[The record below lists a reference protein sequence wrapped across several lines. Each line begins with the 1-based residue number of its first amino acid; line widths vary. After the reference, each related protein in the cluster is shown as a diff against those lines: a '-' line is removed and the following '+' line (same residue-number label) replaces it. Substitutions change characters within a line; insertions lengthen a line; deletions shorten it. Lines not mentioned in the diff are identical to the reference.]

1 MHFNLF
7 FLGVNG
13 TCNYLFAAR
22 AIAGD
27 DGTAE
32 QSPGKSEGESEASHR
47 VPVSL
52 AKIRSRARM
61 NKTIDRSR
69 FARVAH
75 RVISYL
81 GALSI
86 AINMYISVTSDK
98 ISLARGLLR
107 RLSFGASKGVL

>member
-1 MHFNLF
+1 MGLA
-7 FLGVNG
+7 
-13 TCNYLFAAR
+13 NYLFAAR

-32 QSPGKSEGESEASHR
+32 QSPDNSESEAEASHR
-47 VPVSL
+47 VPVSP
-52 AKIRSRARM
+52 AKIRDRARM

-86 AINMYISVTSDK
+86 AINMYIRVTSDK

-107 RLSFGASKGVL
+107 RLSFGTSEGVL